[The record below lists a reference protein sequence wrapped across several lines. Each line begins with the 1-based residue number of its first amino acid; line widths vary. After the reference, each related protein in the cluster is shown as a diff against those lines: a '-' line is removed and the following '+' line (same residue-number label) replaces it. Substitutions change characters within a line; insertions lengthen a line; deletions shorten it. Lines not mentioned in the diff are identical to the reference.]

1 MFGHPARS
9 LGFMLLAVW
18 MLSSGGTVDAATTT
32 FTNRSA
38 FESSLPAG
46 YYSNNFSST
55 PDAFSSPVASVTGT
69 GGTPSVGYTITAPPS
84 GLGVFPDTG
93 FKAVGNWNSANSM
106 VVTFDT
112 GNVASAGADIWLS
125 DINGTR
131 VSGTVTVNFSDGS
144 SVSVPSTTTGAFG
157 FAGIT
162 SGAGTLS
169 SMTVVGTGGSS
180 YLNMTNLSAA
190 VVPEPS
196 SIVTGIC
203 GLVGL
208 GVAGLKRRRTA

>member
-1 MFGHPARS
+1 
-9 LGFMLLAVW
+9 
-18 MLSSGGTVDAATTT
+18 
-32 FTNRSA
+32 
-38 FESSLPAG
+38 
-46 YYSNNFSST
+46 
-55 PDAFSSPVASVTGT
+55 
-69 GGTPSVGYTITAPPS
+69 
-84 GLGVFPDTG
+84 
-93 FKAVGNWNSANSM
+93 
-106 VVTFDT
+106 
-112 GNVASAGADIWLS
+112 
-125 DINGTR
+125 
-131 VSGTVTVNFSDGS
+131 
-144 SVSVPSTTTGAFG
+144 VPSTTTGAFG